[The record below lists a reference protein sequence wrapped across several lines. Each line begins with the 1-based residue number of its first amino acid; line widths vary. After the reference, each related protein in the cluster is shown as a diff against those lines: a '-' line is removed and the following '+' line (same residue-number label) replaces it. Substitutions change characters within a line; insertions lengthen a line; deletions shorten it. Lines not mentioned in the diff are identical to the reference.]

1 MYEERKINILNNLS
15 NDHVTTVQD
24 LSNLLNVSPAT
35 IRRDLILMEKS
46 GLLKRTHGGAILNK
60 DVSDNLNYGMKKTKN
75 YDLKI
80 MIAKKAAE
88 MIDDGDIICINSSTI
103 TDLMPQFIVAKN
115 ITVVTNS
122 LNIAFAMKSYSYCN
136 LIVLGGTYMRQP
148 ESVEG
153 ITTVNQIKSMRFKKA
168 FLGANGIDIEFGF
181 STVSELEQA
190 SKIATIQQSE
200 KTFFVCEHT
209 KFNRCSLHKI
219 CDISKNITLITDC
232 DVDEVIVDKYAQSIN
247 IIISNQKN

>member
-1 MYEERKINILNNLS
+1 
-15 NDHVTTVQD
+15 
-24 LSNLLNVSPAT
+24 
-35 IRRDLILMEKS
+35 
-46 GLLKRTHGGAILNK
+46 
-60 DVSDNLNYGMKKTKN
+60 
-75 YDLKI
+75 
-80 MIAKKAAE
+80 
-88 MIDDGDIICINSSTI
+88 
-103 TDLMPQFIVAKN
+103 
-115 ITVVTNS
+115 
-122 LNIAFAMKSYSYCN
+122 
-136 LIVLGGTYMRQP
+136 MRQP

-168 FLGANGIDIEFGF
+168 FLGANGIDIKFGF

-219 CDISKNITLITDC
+219 CDISKDITLITDC